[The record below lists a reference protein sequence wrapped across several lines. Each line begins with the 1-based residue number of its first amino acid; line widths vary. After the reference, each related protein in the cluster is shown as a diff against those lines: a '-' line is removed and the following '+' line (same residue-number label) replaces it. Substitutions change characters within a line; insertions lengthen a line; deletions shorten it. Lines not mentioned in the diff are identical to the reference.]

1 VIHLRAEELATV
13 AANVP
18 NSGPGCM
25 CVVRTQVCKLRHKRL
40 RAHVRNRYPHG
51 QASPPRLRVGGT
63 SSSVMNRPHLGACVL
78 LLGNRVHSANSLFRR
93 FDVIFPGRFR
103 RLGSG
108 IVPSALRLCVL
119 TTAIAI
125 SMTFGCGTPHAI
137 LDFSAPSTATAGSR
151 FTVAVT
157 VTVGGK
163 PDTIVNSYINFTSS
177 DPAAVLPGLYR
188 FTPADAGS
196 HTWTNGFVL
205 MTPGSQTISA
215 SLYDASGI
223 NGNATVTVS
232 Q

>member
-1 VIHLRAEELATV
+1 MDPCSGSMCAWASLTTMDQSRGQPSSFVMDTV
-13 AANVP
+13 TMSVSVP
-18 NSGPGCM
+18 RCWSNNEN
-25 CVVRTQVCKLRHKRL
+25 RTP
-40 RAHVRNRYPHG
+40 N
-51 QASPPRLRVGGT
+51 
-63 SSSVMNRPHLGACVL
+63 
-78 LLGNRVHSANSLFRR
+78 ANSCVAVVDGR
-93 FDVIFPGRFR
+93 FPGRSR
-103 RLGSG
+103 RLGTG
-108 IVPSALRLCVL
+108 RAPSALRLCVL

-137 LDFSAPSTATAGSR
+137 LDFSAPSTATAGSP
-151 FTVAVT
+151 FTVTVT